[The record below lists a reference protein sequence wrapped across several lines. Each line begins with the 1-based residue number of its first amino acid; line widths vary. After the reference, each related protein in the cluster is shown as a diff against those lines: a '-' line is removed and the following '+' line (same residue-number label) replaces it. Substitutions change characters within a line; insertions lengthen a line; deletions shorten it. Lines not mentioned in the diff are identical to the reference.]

1 MWCRARQAIL
11 WIVPKAG
18 RAAEGPRVGVG
29 QEREKKLE
37 LLAPQRLELSKGRG
51 QPGGNLIGR
60 VGGGARAEIDK
71 GQLQER
77 ALRVRGCAR
86 EVRGWSRGN
95 AGQEDWTPV
104 LGEVGVTEP
113 KLPSER
119 GGARDR
125 TPGPEGG
132 PDLELTSR
140 FRWPKTWGL
149 RFSLGLVI

>member
-1 MWCRARQAIL
+1 MVSCASGNFVDSPKGGPCSGRTPSGGGAR
-11 WIVPKAG
+11 KG
-18 RAAEGPRVGVG
+18 
-29 QEREKKLE
+29 KKLE

-51 QPGGNLIGR
+51 QPGGTLIGR

-132 PDLELTSR
+132 PDLGLTSR